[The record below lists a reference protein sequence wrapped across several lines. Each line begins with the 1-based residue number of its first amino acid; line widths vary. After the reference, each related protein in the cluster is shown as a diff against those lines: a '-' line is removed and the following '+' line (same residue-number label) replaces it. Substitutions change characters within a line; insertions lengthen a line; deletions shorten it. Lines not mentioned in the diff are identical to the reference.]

1 MAQARLVAAV
11 SAAVRQRIRNVVP
24 SCQLRFVRNR
34 DELLCEIDHCD
45 MLILGAHFDESTA
58 VAALERVIERS
69 ERFPVVCVRG
79 VPSRYGKRSLHALRL
94 ALNELGAAKFID
106 LLDYPDNESGNAQVR
121 ALLEH
126 LL

>member
-45 MLILGAHFDESTA
+45 MLILGAQFDESTA
-58 VAALERVIERS
+58 VAAFGRVM
-69 ERFPVVCVRG
+69 P
-79 VPSRYGKRSLHALRL
+79 
-94 ALNELGAAKFID
+94 
-106 LLDYPDNESGNAQVR
+106 R
-121 ALLEH
+121 AWR
-126 LL
+126 